1 MSSIY
6 STVYG
11 IITLG
16 VPILSSVLN
25 QWLGYSRSVDMLMLL
40 SFVNF
45 IGFMGSSLLDIRRE
59 KELDSKFRLRD
70 DQRRLLQ

>member
-1 MSSIY
+1 
-6 STVYG
+6 
-11 IITLG
+11 
-16 VPILSSVLN
+16 
-25 QWLGYSRSVDMLMLL
+25 MLMLL